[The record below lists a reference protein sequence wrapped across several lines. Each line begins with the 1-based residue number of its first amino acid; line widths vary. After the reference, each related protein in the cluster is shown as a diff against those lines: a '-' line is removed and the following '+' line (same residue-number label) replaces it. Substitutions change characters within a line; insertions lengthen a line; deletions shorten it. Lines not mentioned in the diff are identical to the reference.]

1 MKFKEKL
8 LRFMFGRYGADQLG
22 NFMMWTYIVLLVVNI
37 FVKSLIIYTLAL
49 VLMILTI
56 FRMFS
61 KNINARNKE
70 NLKFLSIRKKITSFF
85 KLQRD
90 RVRDMRKKVY
100 KKCPSCKAIVRLPRQ
115 SGKHSVVCPSCKNR
129 FSVKIMPFAAIISII
144 IAVLAILTALT
155 VLLIIFL

>member
-1 MKFKEKL
+1 
-8 LRFMFGRYGADQLG
+8 MFGRYGSDQLG

-37 FVKSLIIYTLAL
+37 FLRSLIIHTVAL

-61 KNINARNKE
+61 RNISARNKE
-70 NLKFLSIRKKITSFF
+70 NLKFLSVKKKFTSFF
-85 KLQRD
+85 KLQFD
-90 RVRDMRKKVY
+90 RTRDMRTRVY

-115 SGKHSVVCPSCKNR
+115 SGNHSVVCPSCKNR
-129 FSVKIMPFAAIISII
+129 FSVKIMPFAALLSII
-144 IAVLAILTALT
+144 IASLLTLTALT